1 VHIKVKTVT
10 VIIKGL
16 LQEIFRK
23 DLKLRKEGTKK
34 AINREWQ
41 KLNKGCCWQLLST
54 WQNHCKTWFVDY
66 SKAQWRIIVGVQ
78 YKYVYVKVARE
89 EDYIGFGTLTQGIK

>member
-10 VIIKGL
+10 VVIKGL

-23 DLKLRKEGTKK
+23 DLKLRKEGAKK

-41 KLNKGCCWQLLST
+41 
-54 WQNHCKTWFVDY
+54 
-66 SKAQWRIIVGVQ
+66 IIEQ
-78 YKYVYVKVARE
+78 S
-89 EDYIGFGTLTQGIK
+89 